1 LYKDEKHKIES
12 KKKEVEDKKVI
23 LIKLYKISKFTLS
36 TTKLSFINDEV
47 DNLIK
52 FMKFIWFLIQM
63 RLFWL
68 FSHYQSFL
76 SREEQDSEFWK
87 EVVIVFVNNKHNINS
102 YKI

>member
-52 FMKFIWFLIQM
+52 FMKFI
-63 RLFWL
+63 
-68 FSHYQSFL
+68 
-76 SREEQDSEFWK
+76 
-87 EVVIVFVNNKHNINS
+87 
-102 YKI
+102 